1 MKINLSLNSQGP
13 PSPGKRGISSKDI
26 RSIKKL
32 KSNSGKPVEPKVI
45 GIPKIKSDSGSL
57 SFDPLQNEQI
67 RPPSEASKPAL
78 PKNETPSRFWAF
90 VEPYCKD
97 VTESDIKV
105 TRIMILLRA
114 LTKQ

>member
-1 MKINLSLNSQGP
+1 M
-13 PSPGKRGISSKDI
+13 
-26 RSIKKL
+26 
-32 KSNSGKPVEPKVI
+32 I
-45 GIPKIKSDSGSL
+45 GIPKLKSDNGGP

-97 VTESDIKV
+97 VTQIDVKV
-105 TRIMILLRA
+105 ITLYNSITYSPKFPVFNA
-114 LTKQ
+114 G

>member
-1 MKINLSLNSQGP
+1 MFFVQGP

-32 KSNSGKPVEPKVI
+32 KTNNGKPIEPKVI
-45 GIPKIKSDSGSL
+45 GIPKLKSDSGGP

-67 RPPSEASKPAL
+67 RPPAEASKPAL

-97 VTESDIKV
+97 VTQNDVKV
-105 TRIMILLRA
+105 LFYVYEMARS
-114 LTKQ
+114 